1 MSGADMVNKFL
12 NTKEY
17 LGFNKFL
24 KISSGILFCL
34 IVFIYLSQFF
44 DNNGFI
50 EIIDVIISI
59 IFVSSVTLV
68 FIKLLALIRVVGL
81 EVEGGCDAV
90 KSKKII
96 GIIFLIL
103 VFGFGFFLVAVFNNY
118 TNYNVSS
125 NVLGIFLMS
134 APILS
139 IYFFLKKKINS

>member
-1 MSGADMVNKFL
+1 MVNKFL

-17 LGFNKFL
+17 LDFNKFL

-44 DNNGFI
+44 DNNNFI
-50 EIIDVIISI
+50 KIIDVTISV
-59 IFVSSVTLV
+59 IFVSSVTIV
-68 FIKLLALIRVVGL
+68 FVKSLALIRVVGF
-81 EVEGGCDAV
+81 EVKGGGDV
-90 KSKKII
+90 IKSKKLI

-103 VFGFGFFLVAVFNNY
+103 IFGFGFFLVAVFNSY
-118 TNYNVSS
+118 TNYHISS
-125 NVLGIFLMS
+125 NVLGVFLMS